1 VDQFLK
7 IRTAPGCPDVVVGSG
22 RRRADPPDEQ
32 DPMTKYGDSRVR
44 VQRAWAT
51 VGSMIVQVGD
61 DLYVSDP
68 GLPAQWTADPGQ
80 CPYPGLEAFRSGQ
93 AGWFFGRE
101 RLTGDLLDRLEAS
114 VFSGGPVLLVGP
126 SGVGKS
132 SLLGAGLLTALEQ
145 GWLPVPGSEKWPRL
159 MFTPGAR
166 PLEML
171 ADALAT
177 CADALVGWQVPGRGT
192 GGWDAAFLALR
203 AALRENRA
211 PARRVVIVVDQLEEI
226 FTACRDEAERREFL
240 DALCAIAT
248 DKGNG
253 PVGLVVLG
261 LRADFYARA
270 TEHQALWPALQGGQ
284 IVIGAMTA
292 TELRQAILRP
302 AQATGL
308 TLEDGLT
315 ERLLSDLGADSC
327 PPGEACYEP
336 GLLPAL
342 AHALRA
348 TWQRRDGDRLTIAGY
363 QAAGGIHGAI
373 ALTAE
378 DVYASLGGPAHRGTR
393 ADDNGSDG
401 TPAGGAGVAGAGA
414 SSSVA
419 GGTLSG
425 VTGGG
430 AGSVTGGGA
439 GSVTGGGAGSVTGG
453 GAGGAAQQ
461 AARQMFLQF
470 VRVGEAADETG
481 GTGTADTCR
490 RVTRDSLRTT
500 DAAATRAAL
509 DAFTAARLLTSGGQT
524 VEITHEALLRHWPR
538 LRDWIGWERA
548 GQLIHQNLEDAAVA
562 WDRAGRD
569 PSGLD
574 GGIRLAAAHAWADDP
589 ARPRDLSPV
598 ARDYLAAAAL
608 HQRRSIGW
616 RNSIIAVLAAL
627 SVGLAVL
634 AAFAA
639 R

>member
-1 VDQFLK
+1 
-7 IRTAPGCPDVVVGSG
+7 
-22 RRRADPPDEQ
+22 
-32 DPMTKYGDSRVR
+32 MTTYGDSRVR
-44 VQRAWAT
+44 VQHAWAT
-51 VGSMIVQVGD
+51 VGSMVVQVGD

-68 GLPAQWTADPGQ
+68 GLPAQWTPDPGQ
-80 CPYPGLEAFRSGQ
+80 CPYPGLEAFCSGQ
-93 AGWFFGRE
+93 ARLFFGRE
-101 RLTGDLLDRLEAS
+101 RLTDDLLDRLEAS

-126 SGVGKS
+126 SGAGKS

-145 GWLPVPGSEKWPRL
+145 ERLPVPGSEKWPRL

-171 ADALAT
+171 AGTLAT

-203 AALRENRA
+203 AALRENRT

-226 FTACRDEAERREFL
+226 FTACHDEAERREFL
-240 DALCAIAT
+240 DALCAIAA
-248 DKGNG
+248 DRGNG

-270 TEHQALWPALQGGQ
+270 AEHQALWQALQGSQ

-302 AQATGL
+302 ARAAGL

-315 ERLLSDLGADSC
+315 ERLLSDLGADTR

-363 QAAGGIHGAI
+363 EAAGGIDGAI
-373 ALTAE
+373 AKTAE
-378 DVYASLGGPAHRGTR
+378 DAYASLGGTA
-393 ADDNGSDG
+393 GSV
-401 TPAGGAGVAGAGA
+401 TAGI
-414 SSSVA
+414 
-419 GGTLSG
+419 T
-425 VTGGG
+425 
-430 AGSVTGGGA
+430 GSVTGGISAGPMA
-439 GSVTGGGAGSVTGG
+439 GS
-453 GAGGAAQQ
+453 AAQQ
-461 AARQMFLQF
+461 AARQMFLQL
-470 VRVGEAADETG
+470 VQVGEAAEETG
-481 GTGTADTCR
+481 GTGTADTRR
-490 RVTRDSLRTT
+490 RVTRETLRTT
-500 DAAATRAAL
+500 DDAATRAAL
-509 DAFTAARLLTSGGQT
+509 DAFTTARLLSSGGQM

-548 GQLIHQNLEDAAVA
+548 GQLIHQNLEDAATA

-574 GGIRLAAAHAWADDP
+574 DGIRLAAAHAWADDP
-589 ARPRDLSPV
+589 ARPRDLKPV

-616 RNSIIAVLAAL
+616 RNGIIAVLAAL

-634 AAFAA
+634 AAFAVA
-639 R
+639 G